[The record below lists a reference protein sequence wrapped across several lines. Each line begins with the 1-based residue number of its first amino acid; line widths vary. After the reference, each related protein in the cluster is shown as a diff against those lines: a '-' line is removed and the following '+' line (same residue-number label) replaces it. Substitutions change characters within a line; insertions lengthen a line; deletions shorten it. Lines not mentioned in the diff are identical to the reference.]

1 MAFAQPKL
9 EMRAVWLTVNYG
21 LDWPEKPF
29 QNKKDIEKQKNELDR
44 ILDRLQETNIN
55 MVFFQTRVRG
65 DVVYPSQI
73 ESYSEYIKSI
83 YATTAYDPLLYAI
96 EACHRRGIE
105 FHAWFVVYP
114 LGPETTNKHLNRSR
128 IALNRTDCIKT
139 FKGNL
144 YLDPG
149 NPETNVY
156 LLSLVTEI
164 VSTYDIDG
172 IHLDYIR
179 YPDAPARFPDQNT
192 YKRYGN
198 GKDKDAWRRENI
210 NRFVYAVYDTVKS
223 MKPWVQVSSSV
234 VGMYKEIQKNNR
246 QHWTAYH
253 SVYQDPVDWLEK
265 GKHDFIVPMTYY
277 SGSLFFP
284 FVEDWKSRNN
294 GRFIV
299 PGLGVFQ
306 MDFKELNWDA
316 PVLYEQ
322 IEYSRKTE
330 VQGNALFRVQSLLS
344 NRKGFLEGLQS
355 RFYQYPALL
364 PPLTW
369 LSRTIPDP
377 PLSLSAQKTGYF
389 LHLEWD
395 MASGKENHSTFYNI
409 YRSETFPVDLTR
421 PENLLVARLADKQ
434 YKIQVNDR
442 IESGY
447 YYVVTAYD
455 RYHNESACSKPAYFV
470 TGGFEK

>member
-1 MAFAQPKL
+1 
-9 EMRAVWLTVNYG
+9 
-21 LDWPEKPF
+21 LDWPQKPF
-29 QNKKDIEKQKNELDR
+29 QNQKDIENQKNELDR

-55 MVFFQTRVRG
+55 VVFFQTRMRG
-65 DVVYPSQI
+65 DVIYPSRI
-73 ESYSEYIKSI
+73 ESYSEYVKSI
-83 YATTAYDPLLYAI
+83 YATTVYDPLLYAI
-96 EACHRRGIE
+96 EACHRRGLE

-114 LGPETTNKHLNRSR
+114 LGSETINKNRSR
-128 IALNRTDCIKT
+128 SGIPFNRKDCIKT
-139 FKGNL
+139 FKKNV

-149 NPETNVY
+149 NPETNAY
-156 LLSLVTEI
+156 LLSLLAEI

-179 YPDAPARFPDQNT
+179 YPDTPARFPDQDT

-198 GKDKDAWRRENI
+198 GKDKDDWRRENI
-210 NRFVYAVYDTVKS
+210 NRLVYAVYDTIKFL
-223 MKPWVQVSSSV
+223 KPWVQLSSSV
-234 VGMYKEIQKNNR
+234 VGMYKEIEGKSKP
-246 QHWTAYH
+246 HWTAFY

-265 GKHDFIVPMTYY
+265 GKHDFIVPMAYY
-277 SGSLFFP
+277 SESLFFS
-284 FVEDWKSRNN
+284 FIEDWKSRNN

-316 PVLYEQ
+316 PLLYEQ
-322 IEYSRKTE
+322 IEYSRKIE
-330 VQGNALFRVQSLLS
+330 VQGNALFRVESLLS

-364 PPLTW
+364 PPLSW

-389 LHLEWD
+389 LLLEWD
-395 MASGKENHSTFYNI
+395 KVSEKENATVFYNV

-421 PENLLVARLADKQ
+421 PENLLAARLTDRY
-434 YKIQVNDR
+434 YKIQINDR

-447 YYVVTAYD
+447 YYVVTSYD
-455 RYHNESACSKPAYFV
+455 RYHHESACSKPVYFI
-470 TGGFEK
+470 TGSFEK